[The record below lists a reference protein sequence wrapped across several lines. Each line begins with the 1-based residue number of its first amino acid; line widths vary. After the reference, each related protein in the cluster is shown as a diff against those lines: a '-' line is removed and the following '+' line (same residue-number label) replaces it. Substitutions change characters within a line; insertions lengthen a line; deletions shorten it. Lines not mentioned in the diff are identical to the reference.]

1 MKLFIVA
8 CLKEY
13 QDDVHQIFKQ
23 AKINVFSVTD
33 VIGFRDNHTLN
44 LLEDWFASGDEKFDS
59 LFIFSFTGDENAEQ
73 CLGLINN
80 YNEKNKTGFP
90 VRAFIVP
97 VEKSSI

>member
-13 QDDVHQIFKQ
+13 QEEVHQIFKQ

-33 VIGFRDNHTLN
+33 VIGFKDDHSLN

-59 LFIFSFTGDENAEQ
+59 LFIFSFTADENAEHGLQ
-73 CLGLINN
+73 LINK

-97 VEKSSI
+97 VEKSST